1 MIQPIILIVCV
12 CLIHNVFFFYTSRG
26 GYYTV
31 LVEKG
36 FRIISLNM
44 NYGNVGNWWLWIN
57 STDPAGQL
65 QWLADTL
72 HKAEENHEKV
82 FI

>member
-1 MIQPIILIVCV
+1 M
-12 CLIHNVFFFYTSRG
+12 
-26 GYYTV
+26 

-44 NYGNVGNWWLWIN
+44 NYGNDGNWWLWIN

-65 QWLADTL
+65 QWLTNTL
-72 HKAEENHEKV
+72 LKAEQNNEKV
-82 FI
+82 NF